1 MLDDVLRDRE
11 RDRGRCCNVLES
23 VTIWE
28 LGLPSSKRVAS
39 DAALVFPDMMAAT
52 LCYWGR

>member
-1 MLDDVLRDRE
+1 M
-11 RDRGRCCNVLES
+11 RCCNVLES

-39 DAALVFPDMMAAT
+39 DAALVFRDMMMA
-52 LCYWGR
+52 LCYWGGEEMDRRRSHEDTP

>member
-11 RDRGRCCNVLES
+11 RCCNVLES

-39 DAALVFPDMMAAT
+39 DAALVFPDMMAAA